1 MNREIDL
8 NKTICFD
15 TETTGLGKDAEIL
28 QLAIINGVG
37 DTLFNEYIKPKRQIS
52 WSQAERVHHISPKMV
67 EKCNTID
74 RYFSIFSEIFKETEI
89 CVGYNLPYDIR
100 MLKQSGVPTNY
111 LHSKECQ
118 LIDIMR
124 DFAPVFGEK
133 GRNNRYKWQNLTTC
147 AAYYK
152 YNWGE
157 DKAHGALADAKATLF
172 CFKKLY
178 GIER

>member
-8 NKTICFD
+8 SKTICFD
-15 TETTGLGKDAEIL
+15 TETTGLGKYDEIL

-37 DTLFNEYIKPKRQIS
+37 DVLFNELIKPKQQTN
-52 WSQAERVHHISPKMV
+52 WWQAEKVHHISPKMV

-74 RYFSIFSEIFKETEI
+74 SYLPMLAEIFKKSEI

-100 MLKQSGVPTNY
+100 MLKQSGVPMRCLNR
-111 LHSKECQ
+111 KECQ
-118 LIDIMR
+118 HIDIMK

-133 GRNNRYKWQNLTTC
+133 GKNNRFKWQNLITC
-147 AAYYK
+147 AAYYD
-152 YNWGE
+152 YDWGE
-157 DKAHGALADAKATLF
+157 EKAHGALADAKATLF

-178 GIER
+178 MV